1 MGFVACIEGDGR
13 EMGDFVLW
21 GQRWNWGFWMEL
33 MDRERTRVRA
43 MATRVVV
50 FSCWGAQR
58 NWCKNGILFYYKKDK
73 V

>member
-1 MGFVACIEGDGR
+1 MEIMKSVGFVACIEGDGR

-50 FSCWGAQR
+50 FSC
-58 NWCKNGILFYYKKDK
+58 
-73 V
+73 